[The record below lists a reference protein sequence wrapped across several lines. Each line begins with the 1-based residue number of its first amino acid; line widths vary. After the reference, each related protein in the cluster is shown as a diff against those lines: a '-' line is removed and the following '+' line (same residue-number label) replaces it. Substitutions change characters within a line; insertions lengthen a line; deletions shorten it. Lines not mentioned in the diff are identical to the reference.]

1 MAEGA
6 EEAIIGERG
15 HGQSARSN
23 DLRGG
28 RVTVIRLLFQMHVE
42 GMAFPLLP
50 AGTIER
56 ISDSMMGRPTAI
68 GGVPGLLSGL
78 LPSSHLVP
86 GEDGEPPSIH
96 PRHPKPQIP

>member
-23 DLRGG
+23 DLQGG

-68 GGVPGLLSGL
+68 RGDSRGAVRVAAL
-78 LPSSHLVP
+78 LPP
-86 GEDGEPPSIH
+86 GPWG
-96 PRHPKPQIP
+96 RR